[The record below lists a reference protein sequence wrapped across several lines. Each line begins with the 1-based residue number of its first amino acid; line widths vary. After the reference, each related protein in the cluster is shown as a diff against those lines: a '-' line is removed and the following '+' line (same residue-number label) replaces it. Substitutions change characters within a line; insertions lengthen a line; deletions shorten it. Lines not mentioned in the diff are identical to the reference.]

1 MPAANRSIEI
11 SSPRLHCGRA
21 AFYRSIIIP
30 LTCRRVMEV
39 PLPYQCSWFC
49 LPDRRIAA
57 RCQGNVSVE
66 AVSLSRFMAHKV
78 PVSSPNPHGFQTLPL
93 SEWNESLPYS
103 FSPPPF
109 SNICLNCFNA
119 WERCLYTCCKEHPI
133 WPAIS
138 FGVLSSTKSRASISR
153 LCSDSVWNAFSSR
166 SSSNWN
172 APGSVIPCI

>member
-30 LTCRRVMEV
+30 LACLCVMEV

-66 AVSLSRFMAHKV
+66 AVWLSRFMAQGCLYKQRQSTSRYFQPRHKKFIQNNYTV
-78 PVSSPNPHGFQTLPL
+78 LKSQVSPNQYHNGNFP
-93 SEWNESLPYS
+93 
-103 FSPPPF
+103 
-109 SNICLNCFNA
+109 ICNAICIIRYCF
-119 WERCLYTCCKEHPI
+119 
-133 WPAIS
+133 
-138 FGVLSSTKSRASISR
+138 KS
-153 LCSDSVWNAFSSR
+153 SSR
-166 SSSNWN
+166 F
-172 APGSVIPCI
+172 PLR

>member
-66 AVSLSRFMAHKV
+66 AVYLSRFMAQGCLYKQRQWNFLV
-78 PVSSPNPHGFQTLPL
+78 FEPFFKKIKRLRFSKFFIFTLLIRSETFLSAVRYVSSDTVLNPRPDFH
-93 SEWNESLPYS
+93 
-103 FSPPPF
+103 
-109 SNICLNCFNA
+109 
-119 WERCLYTCCKEHPI
+119 
-133 WPAIS
+133 
-138 FGVLSSTKSRASISR
+138 
-153 LCSDSVWNAFSSR
+153 
-166 SSSNWN
+166 
-172 APGSVIPCI
+172 